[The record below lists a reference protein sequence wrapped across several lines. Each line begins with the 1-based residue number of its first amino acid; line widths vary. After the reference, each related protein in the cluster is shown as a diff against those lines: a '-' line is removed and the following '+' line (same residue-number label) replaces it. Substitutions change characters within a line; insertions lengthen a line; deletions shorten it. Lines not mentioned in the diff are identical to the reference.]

1 MNVIYYGKEIYH
13 SIDNINAVSSKYKL
27 ALDPHKYGIPELK
40 KFPMPDAKHVKS
52 AIKFFNYVTPAYE
65 KRLAKAIIDRIE
77 EYGVEEDISIGPDNR
92 FMGYWKHHI
101 MRKPKV
107 KG

>member
-1 MNVIYYGKEIYH
+1 MNAIYYGKEIYH

-65 KRLAKAIIDRIE
+65 KKLAKAILKRMK
-77 EYGVEEDISIGPDNR
+77 EYGIEDVSVGPDNR
-92 FMGYWKHHI
+92 FGKYY
-101 MRKPKV
+101 KPKDT
-107 KG
+107 GEES